1 MGMGID
7 FWNLLRFKVAAILHF
22 QVISTDTN
30 PQPLDLLDIAAEMQG
45 LSVTTMLLDIGCD
58 PKGVPPHDVLIA
70 ADCMYNDQVARALAR
85 L

>member
-1 MGMGID
+1 M
-7 FWNLLRFKVAAILHF
+7 
-22 QVISTDTN
+22 
-30 PQPLDLLDIAAEMQG
+30 DLLDIAAEMQG
-45 LSVTTMLLDIGCD
+45 VSVTTMLLDIGCD